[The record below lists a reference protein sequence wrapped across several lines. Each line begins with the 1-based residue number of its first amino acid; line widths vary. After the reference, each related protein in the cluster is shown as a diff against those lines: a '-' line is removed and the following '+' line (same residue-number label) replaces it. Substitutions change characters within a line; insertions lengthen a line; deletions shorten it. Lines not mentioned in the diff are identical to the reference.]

1 MQKTVRLIL
10 GDQLNHAHSWFS
22 QVDHEV
28 VYVLMEMRQE
38 TDYVRHHIQKVIA
51 FFAAMD
57 AFAQHLTDAGH
68 RVIYWKLEDLEN
80 TGDLI
85 HNLNILLKKE
95 ACTRFEY
102 QLPDEYRLDDQLKQ
116 YAESL
121 NIPVT
126 TADTEH
132 FITARYELGEIFA
145 GKKMYLMETFYR
157 IQRRKTGI
165 LMQGKDPVG
174 GQWNFDHDNRHTF
187 DSSVPLP
194 SASRVSSNQEAL
206 WKRIVDAGIQT
217 IGTVDA
223 AHFIW
228 PINRSQSLQV
238 LDEFITFRLPWFGT
252 FQDALTTAD
261 PFLFHSRLSFALNS
275 KLLNPTEV
283 LLAVESAWRANPES
297 ISINQAEGFIRQ
309 ILGWREYMRGI
320 YWVEMPAFAQL
331 NFFDHQ
337 QSLPT
342 WFWTGETKMRCLS
355 HSIHQSLDHA
365 YAHHIQRLMIT
376 GNFALLAGIHPD
388 ELDAWYLGIYIDAI
402 EWVEITNTRGM
413 SQFADGGIVGTKPYV
428 SSAAYI
434 DKMGDYCKD
443 CHYDKKDKT
452 GIKACPFNSLYW
464 HFHVRHREK
473 LERNPRIGMI
483 YRTWDKMN
491 PDHQIALLEKA
502 EHVLANIDTL

>member
-68 RVIYWKLEDLEN
+68 RVIYWKLEDIEN
-80 TGDLI
+80 TGNLI

-206 WKRIVDAGIQT
+206 WA
-217 IGTVDA
+217 
-223 AHFIW
+223 
-228 PINRSQSLQV
+228 
-238 LDEFITFRLPWFGT
+238 
-252 FQDALTTAD
+252 
-261 PFLFHSRLSFALNS
+261 
-275 KLLNPTEV
+275 
-283 LLAVESAWRANPES
+283 
-297 ISINQAEGFIRQ
+297 
-309 ILGWREYMRGI
+309 
-320 YWVEMPAFAQL
+320 
-331 NFFDHQ
+331 
-337 QSLPT
+337 
-342 WFWTGETKMRCLS
+342 
-355 HSIHQSLDHA
+355 
-365 YAHHIQRLMIT
+365 
-376 GNFALLAGIHPD
+376 ALLMLVYRP
-388 ELDAWYLGIYIDAI
+388 
-402 EWVEITNTRGM
+402 
-413 SQFADGGIVGTKPYV
+413 
-428 SSAAYI
+428 
-434 DKMGDYCKD
+434 
-443 CHYDKKDKT
+443 
-452 GIKACPFNSLYW
+452 
-464 HFHVRHREK
+464 
-473 LERNPRIGMI
+473 LEQWMRPILSGR
-483 YRTWDKMN
+483 
-491 PDHQIALLEKA
+491 
-502 EHVLANIDTL
+502 